1 MIKNVLITV
10 SGGGEMY
17 KALIIDD
24 ELEAIESV
32 YKAFDWNSLHIT
44 DVVKISE
51 PHGLVE
57 RIASETPEVVF
68 IDIEMGVV
76 SGLDVIEACST
87 LLPETMFVII
97 SGHDNFEY
105 ARTSIKL
112 DVAYYLLKPFTEYE
126 VDNATEKIMNGL
138 NVKFGGQTGV
148 QLNDINSFLSNKQQ
162 FQDFM
167 LESGITFPKN
177 YRFMVVCM
185 EKVDL
190 ESLNLCL
197 QNQLVRRYKIGS
209 KKYLLVVE
217 EPLCDSSMILLE
229 NICSI
234 SDMSLGISEVISTPE
249 EVYGCFKQANMLAYG
264 SFINDRYGIYKIEKG
279 SDRDF
284 DAVVSL
290 LDEGFTS
297 EDVKALKE
305 LLRTLPD
312 VARSKN
318 FNMEQI
324 VFFHNTFI
332 IRLNALLR
340 LRSNKD
346 FLYIL
351 SFEELL
357 NEYPGICSMCIALAE
372 SLDAVTENVAEQ
384 GIDKQRINSAEIVE
398 KVKSYL
404 DSQYVQ
410 KIRIKDLSAMFYI
423 SEAYLSDIFKNIT
436 QKTIIEYLADVRIEA
451 AKESL
456 KSTRMNISNIAESVG
471 YGDYC
476 YFNKIFKKYVGI
488 TPYQYRKK
496 YAGNVFH
503 ED

>member
-1 MIKNVLITV
+1 
-10 SGGGEMY
+10 MY

-32 YKAFDWNSLHIT
+32 YSAFDWNSLHIT
-44 DVVKISE
+44 DIVKISDQ
-51 PHGLVE
+51 HGLVE
-57 RIASETPEVVF
+57 RIASESPHVVF

-97 SGHDNFEY
+97 SGHDDFEY
-105 ARTSIKL
+105 ARLSIKL
-112 DVAYYLLKPFTEYE
+112 DVVYYLLKPFTEYE
-126 VDNATEKIMNGL
+126 VDIATEKLMNGL
-138 NVKFGGQTGV
+138 NVRFGGRTGV

-167 LESGITFPKN
+167 VESGISFPKN
-177 YRFMVVCM
+177 YRFIVVCM
-185 EKVDL
+185 EQVNL

-197 QNQLVRRYKIGS
+197 QSQLIRRYKIGS

-217 EPLCDSSMILLE
+217 EPLSDSSMILLE
-229 NICSI
+229 NTCTIG
-234 SDMSLGISEVISTPE
+234 DMTLGISDVIKLPE
-249 EVYGCFKQANMLAYG
+249 EAYGAFKQANMLAYG
-264 SFINDRYGIYKIEKG
+264 AFINDRYGVYKIEKD
-279 SDRDF
+279 SDREF
-284 DAVVSL
+284 DELVSL
-290 LDEGFTS
+290 LDRCFS
-297 EDVKALKE
+297 NEDVNGLKE
-305 LLRTLPD
+305 ILFALPET
-312 VARSKN
+312 ARSKS

-332 IRLNALLR
+332 ISLNTLLR
-340 LRSNKD
+340 ARSNQD

-357 NEYPGICSMCIALAE
+357 NEYSDIRSMCCALVE
-372 SLDAVTENVAEQ
+372 SLEAVTETFTEHNGETPKV
-384 GIDKQRINSAEIVE
+384 NSAEIIE
-398 KVKSYL
+398 QVKNYL
-404 DSQYVQ
+404 HSHYVQ

-423 SEAYLSDIFKNIT
+423 SEAYLSDIFKNTT

-456 KSTRMNISNIAESVG
+456 INTRMNISNIAESVG

-496 YAGNVFH
+496 HTGIVEH
-503 ED
+503 EN

>member
-1 MIKNVLITV
+1 
-10 SGGGEMY
+10 MY

-44 DVVKISE
+44 DIVKISE

-57 RIASETPEVVF
+57 RIASETPDVVF

-76 SGLDVIEACST
+76 SGLDVIEACSM
-87 LLPETMFVII
+87 LLPETLFVII

-105 ARTSIKL
+105 ARISIRL
-112 DVAYYLLKPFTEYE
+112 DVVYYLLKPFTEYE

-138 NVKFGGQTGV
+138 NVRFGGRTGV

-167 LESGITFPKN
+167 LESGINFPGC
-177 YRFMVVCM
+177 YRFLVVCM

-217 EPLCDSSMILLE
+217 EPLSDSSMILLE

-234 SDMSLGISEVISTPE
+234 SDMSLGISDVISTPE
-249 EVYGCFKQANMLAYG
+249 EAYGCFKQANMLAYG
-264 SFINDRYGIYKIEKG
+264 AFISDRCGIYKIEKD
-279 SDRDF
+279 SDHDF
-284 DAVVSL
+284 DVLVGQ
-290 LDEGFTS
+290 LDINFAN
-297 EDVKALKE
+297 EDVKTLKD
-305 LLRTLPD
+305 LLHTLPD
-312 VARSKN
+312 TARSKN

-340 LRSNKD
+340 ARSNKD

-357 NEYPGICSMCIALAE
+357 NEYPGIGSMCLALAE
-372 SLDAVTENVAEQ
+372 SLDAVTDSTVVQ
-384 GIDKQRINSAEIVE
+384 GIEKQRVNSDEIVE
-398 KVKSYL
+398 QVKSYL
-404 DSQYVQ
+404 DSHYVQ
-410 KIRIKDLSAMFYI
+410 KIRIKDLSNMFYI

-496 YAGNVFH
+496 YTGNVAH
-503 ED
+503 EN